1 MSLPIAIQVYSVR
14 GDANADARGTLQKIK
29 DMGYDGVEFA
39 GFCNQTPADLKKI
52 CDEIGLV
59 AISGHI
65 SMDAVLDVEKTVADY
80 SVLGVKYLALAWLAE
95 ERRPGGP
102 LWNETREALIAFA
115 TAAKKAGITF
125 CYHNHDFEFEKID
138 GKYKLDIMY
147 EEIPADLLQTELD
160 TCWVNVGGENPAD
173 YIRKY
178 SGRAPLVHLKDF
190 VGSKSEN
197 MYELIGDDKAKA
209 EATVQ
214 RWVFDILGLENEK
227 AEATGGKDMVSP
239 LVTMLLDMRLQAKAD
254 KNWALSDEIRDK
266 LTAIGIRVKDRKDG
280 VDWEIE

>member
-14 GDANADARGTLQKIK
+14 NEANADARGTLQQIK
-29 DMGYDGVEFA
+29 DMGYEGVEFA
-39 GFCNQTPADLKKI
+39 GFCNETPADLKKI
-52 CDEIGLV
+52 CEEVGLV
-59 AISGHI
+59 PISGHI
-65 SMDAVLDVEKTVADY
+65 SMDAVLDIEKTIADY
-80 SVLGVKYLALAWLAE
+80 STLGVKYLALAWLAA
-95 ERRPGGP
+95 ERRPGAE
-102 LWNETREALIAFA
+102 LWEETRQAIITFA

-173 YIRKY
+173 YVRKY
-178 SGRAPLVHLKDF
+178 AGRAPLVHLKDF

-209 EATVQ
+209 EAKNT
-214 RWVFDILGLENEK
+214 FGLRYVGQGKQDFPSIIK
-227 AEATGGKDMVSP
+227 AAEESGTEWLIVEQDSPSPDMTP
-239 LVTMLLDMRLQAKAD
+239 MECAK
-254 KNWALSDEIRDK
+254 KSREYLKS
-266 LTAIGIRVKDRKDG
+266 IGY
-280 VDWEIE
+280 